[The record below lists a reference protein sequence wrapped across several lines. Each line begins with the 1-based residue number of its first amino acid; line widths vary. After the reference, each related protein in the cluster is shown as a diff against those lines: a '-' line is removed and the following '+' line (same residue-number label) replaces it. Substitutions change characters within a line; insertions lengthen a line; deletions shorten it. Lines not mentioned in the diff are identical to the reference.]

1 MIINNP
7 ETNYVKLLIILST
20 CGSLFLQPVI
30 ISCNL
35 NIVLCIFVIPLR
47 LISIANLTSLQSVP
61 PSQSLRKILN
71 RKSP

>member
-7 ETNYVKLLIILST
+7 ETNYVTLLIILST

-35 NIVLCIFVIPLR
+35 NIVLCIFAIPLR
-47 LISIANLTSLQSVP
+47 LISIANLMSLQSVP